1 MLKTI
6 LATTVLLSL
15 AASGLQAQENKKYK
29 VGAAVYGVKNEFV
42 QLWVKALKDHPAV
55 KSGLVNLT
63 VFDGQYKHITQANQF
78 DSMITQK
85 FDGAIYIP
93 IDSNAGAAVVDKA
106 KGAGLPV
113 VGSNGPTTS
122 DKLVSYV
129 GSDDV
134 LGGQLAAEAVIK
146 AMGGKGN
153 IVVLEGPVGQTGAIQ
168 RSEGIDKVLAKNP
181 DIKVVERKTANW
193 SRAEAMSLMQNWL
206 TAHPNQIQ
214 GVIGE
219 NDEMALGAV
228 AAMKQAGV
236 DVSKI
241 PVAGIDGVSDAIKA
255 VSKGEMI
262 LSIRQDAKTQAQGSL
277 DVLLRNLVGPDYKPL
292 SEVWTTYPEMKWGD
306 GTATLYSVP
315 WTLVTKENAAE
326 FLKK

>member
-1 MLKTI
+1 MIKHLVI
-6 LATTVLLSL
+6 
-15 AASGLQAQENKKYK
+15 AASAAALLGTSLQAQDAKKPK
-29 VGAAVYGVKNEFV
+29 IGAAVYGVKNEFV

-55 KSGLVNLT
+55 KSGQVDLT
-63 VFDGQYKHITQANQF
+63 IFDGQYKHITQANQF
-78 DSMITQK
+78 DTMITQK

-93 IDSNAGAAVVDKA
+93 IDSAAAESVVAKA
-106 KGAGLPV
+106 VTNNLPV

-122 DKLVSYV
+122 KQLVSYV

-134 LGGQLAAEAVIK
+134 LGGELAAEAVIK

-153 IVVLEGPVGQTGAIQ
+153 LVVFEGPVGQTGAIQ
-168 RSEGIDKVLAKNP
+168 RSEGIDKVLKKYP
-181 DIKVVERKTANW
+181 DVKVIERKTANW
-193 SRAEAMSLMQNWL
+193 SRAEAMNLMQNWL
-206 TAHPNQIQ
+206 TAHPKQIQ

-219 NDEMALGAV
+219 NDEMALGAI

-236 DVSKI
+236 DVTKV

-262 LSIRQDAKTQAQGSL
+262 LSIRQDAKTQAQGAL
-277 DVLLRNLVGPDYKPL
+277 DVLLRNIKGADYKPG
-292 SEVWTTYPEMKWGD
+292 SEVWAQYADMPWGD
-306 GTATLYSVP
+306 GTAKLYAVP
-315 WTLVTKENAAE
+315 WTLVTKDNAAE

>member
-1 MLKTI
+1 MLRKLI
-6 LATTVLLSL
+6 AATALLSL
-15 AASGLQAQENKKYK
+15 AATGLHAQETKKYK
-29 VGAAVYGVKNEFV
+29 IGAAVYGVKNEFV

-55 KSGLVNLT
+55 KSGQVSLT

-93 IDSNAGAAVVDKA
+93 IDSNAGAAVVAKA
-106 KGAGLPV
+106 TAAGLPV

-134 LGGQLAAEAVIK
+134 LGGELAAEAVIK

-168 RSEGIDKVLAKNP
+168 RSEGIDKVLAKHP
-181 DIKVVERKTANW
+181 EVKVLERKTANW
-193 SRAEAMSLMQNWL
+193 SRAEAMTLMQNWL

-228 AAMKQAGV
+228 AAMKQAGI
-236 DVSKI
+236 DVTKV

-262 LSIRQDAKTQAQGSL
+262 LSIRQDAKTQAQGAL
-277 DVLLRNLVGPDYKPL
+277 DVLLRNLAGADYKPQ
-292 SEVWTTYPEMKWGD
+292 SEVWTTYPELTWGD
-306 GTATLYSVP
+306 GTAKLYSVP

>member
-1 MLKTI
+1 MLKKLIVTTALL
-6 LATTVLLSL
+6 LAVVAGT
-15 AASGLQAQENKKYK
+15 QAQENKKYK
-29 VGAAVYGVKNEFV
+29 IGAAVYGVKNEFV

-93 IDSNAGAAVVDKA
+93 IDSNAAAAVVDKA
-106 KGAGLPV
+106 VAAGLPV
-113 VGSNGPTTS
+113 VGSNGPTNS

-134 LGGQLAAEAVIK
+134 LGGELAAEAVIK

-168 RSEGIDKVLAKNP
+168 RSEGIDKVLARHP
-181 DIKVVERKTANW
+181 EIKVIERKTANW

-206 TAHPNQIQ
+206 TAHPNQIH

-228 AAMKQAGV
+228 AAMKQAGI
-236 DVSKI
+236 DVTKI

-262 LSIRQDAKTQAQGSL
+262 LSIRQDAKTQAQGAL
-277 DVLLRNLVGPDYKPL
+277 DVLLRKLIGQDYKPL
-292 SEVWTTYPEMKWGD
+292 SEVWAVYPEMPWGE

-326 FLKK
+326 FLKR

>member
-1 MLKTI
+1 MLKKLI
-6 LATTVLLSL
+6 AATALLSL
-15 AASGLQAQENKKYK
+15 AAAGLQAQEAKKYK
-29 VGAAVYGVKNEFV
+29 IGAAVYGVKNEFV

-55 KSGLVNLT
+55 KSGQVNLT

-93 IDSNAGAAVVDKA
+93 IDSNAGAAVVA
-106 KGAGLPV
+106 KSTAAGLPV

-168 RSEGIDKVLAKNP
+168 RSEGIDKVLAKHP
-181 DIKVVERKTANW
+181 EIKVIERKTANW
-193 SRAEAMSLMQNWL
+193 SRAEAMTLMQNWL

-228 AAMKQAGV
+228 AAMKQASV
-236 DVSKI
+236 DVTKI

-262 LSIRQDAKTQAQGSL
+262 LSIRQDAKTQAQGAL
-277 DVLLRNLVGPDYKPL
+277 DVLLRNLAGADYKPQ
-292 SEVWTTYPEMKWGD
+292 SEVWATYPELTWGD
-306 GTATLYSVP
+306 GTAKLYSVP